1 MQTRELVL
9 AGLLG
14 TTVVGWYGHAALVK
28 TVFEPLSA
36 RRSELVNLQIERSS
50 QQSLL
55 AKQLRASK
63 QLGEWSKR
71 SLPPDPST
79 ALALYQNW
87 LIEWATA
94 QGLTSVQVT
103 PGRVDRKPKDGTY
116 YVIPMTVKANAR
128 TAMAVKA
135 LYDFHVSGLL
145 HRVRMLSASS
155 AGREGDPELTLTM
168 DVEALALVDGLPRT
182 KLLAADRPTG
192 PVVPLGKAEDYAALS
207 TKNLFVRGYN
217 GPPAPTPPPPTPVVS
232 APPPPPP
239 SDGFDSL
246 SHIYLV
252 AAIDK
257 DGRRTAWL
265 YDRATNGQTILEVG
279 QSFPVE
285 QAQAKVAE
293 IGRDF
298 ITFTVAEKTLK
309 LELGHHLREAVGQT
323 PLTPA
328 NPSATPNST
337 PTPDTPPTAP
347 TSGSTSP

>member
-1 MQTRELVL
+1 MQTRELLL

-28 TVFEPLSA
+28 TVFEPLA
-36 RRSELVNLQIERSS
+36 NRRSELVNLQIERS
-50 QQSLL
+50 QQQTLL

-63 QLGEWSKR
+63 QLGDWSKR

-103 PGRVDRKPKDGTY
+103 PGRVDRKPRDNTY

-128 TAMAVKA
+128 LDAAVKA
-135 LYDFHVSGLL
+135 LYDFHASGLL
-145 HRVRMLSASS
+145 HRVRLLSATS
-155 AGREGDPELTLTM
+155 AGREGDPELALTM
-168 DVEALALVDGLPRT
+168 EVEGLALVDGLPRT
-182 KLLAADRPTG
+182 KLLAAERPSG
-192 PVVPLGKAEDYAALS
+192 SVVALAKVEDYAAL
-207 TKNLFVRGYN
+207 TAKNLFVRGYN
-217 GPPAPTPPPPTPVVS
+217 GPPAPPPPPAPVASTP
-232 APPPPPP
+232 APPAPP
-239 SDGFDSL
+239 SDGFDAL
-246 SHIYLV
+246 SHVYLV

-285 QAQAKVAE
+285 HDQAKVAE

-298 ITFTVAEKTLK
+298 ITFVLAEKTLK
-309 LELGHHLREAVGQT
+309 LELGHHLRDAVG
-323 PLTPA
+323 
-328 NPSATPNST
+328 
-337 PTPDTPPTAP
+337 PTPEPVSTNPQPDAAP
-347 TSGSTSP
+347 TPKAP

>member
-1 MQTRELVL
+1 
-9 AGLLG
+9 
-14 TTVVGWYGHAALVK
+14 
-28 TVFEPLSA
+28 
-36 RRSELVNLQIERSS
+36 
-50 QQSLL
+50 
-55 AKQLRASK
+55 
-63 QLGEWSKR
+63 
-71 SLPPDPST
+71 
-79 ALALYQNW
+79 
-87 LIEWATA
+87 
-94 QGLTSVQVT
+94 
-103 PGRVDRKPKDGTY
+103 
-116 YVIPMTVKANAR
+116 
-128 TAMAVKA
+128 
-135 LYDFHVSGLL
+135 
-145 HRVRMLSASS
+145 
-155 AGREGDPELTLTM
+155 
-168 DVEALALVDGLPRT
+168 
-182 KLLAADRPTG
+182 
-192 PVVPLGKAEDYAALS
+192 
-207 TKNLFVRGYN
+207 
-217 GPPAPTPPPPTPVVS
+217 
-232 APPPPPP
+232 
-239 SDGFDSL
+239 
-246 SHIYLV
+246 V